1 MANTAYF
8 IDEQYLKDNSPLM
21 KNIDMITLYPHMKT
35 AEDIHIQ
42 GAIGTNL
49 YNDLITKIIA
59 DPTLAAYPNE
69 LVLCKKIRDAMVWL
83 VTTDALPWIGTK
95 TANIG
100 NVQQN
105 GENLQIADQNKES
118 RLQQMAKNNAM
129 HYLKM
134 LQGYLCENQ
143 RLFSQYCCSNWDCSK
158 LFPNPN
164 VSNSC
169 DLVFD
174 SNEPSEKIVDIKFLK
189 RYFG

>member
-21 KNIDMITLYPHMKT
+21 KNIDMVTLYPHMKT

-49 YNDLITKIIA
+49 YNDLITKILA
-59 DPTLAAYPNE
+59 DSTLAAYPNE
-69 LVLCKKIRDAMVWL
+69 LILCKKIRDCMVWL
-83 VTTDALPWIGTK
+83 TTTEALPWIGTK

-105 GENLQIADQNKES
+105 GENLTNADQGKES
-118 RLQQMAKNNAM
+118 RLEAKAKNNAM

-134 LQGYLCENQ
+134 LQMYLCENQ
-143 RLFSQYCCSNWDCSK
+143 NLFTEYCCANWDCSK
-158 LFPNPN
+158 LFPNTH

-169 DLVFD
+169 DLAFD
-174 SNEPSEKIVDIKFLK
+174 NDVPDIQFLK